1 MKQRPLFIRI
11 LAYLYF
17 FSPLFI
23 LAEIM
28 LLYDIG
34 FKRIFL
40 LPYMFTWHT
49 ITIML
54 ITPLVGYAIWSVK
67 KWGYYVL
74 IAHSVLLLVNNIF
87 LYFQKLTTTPL
98 WAIVVFNLLI
108 LGVIIAFV
116 RKEVYAPYFNPQ
128 IRWWEQA
135 RRYYYNGMRVLVKR
149 LYSDDILFEAKS
161 FDLSETGIFV
171 ATGKNVSA
179 GEKFSFEMVLKNSSI
194 LYADGEVMW
203 VNRKKKGEI
212 PAGFGCRFIKED
224 PLLRKRIRYHLK
236 DIEAVV
242 RQR

>member
-1 MKQRPLFIRI
+1 MKKRPLIIRI

-23 LAEIM
+23 LAELI

-34 FKRIFL
+34 FKKLALI
-40 LPYMFTWHT
+40 PYMFTWHT
-49 ITIML
+49 VIVML
-54 ITPLVGYAIWSVK
+54 ITPFVGYAIWSVK

-74 IAHSVLLLVNNIF
+74 IGHSILLLLNNII
-87 LYFQKLTTTPL
+87 LYVEKLTTAPL
-98 WAIVVFNLLI
+98 WMIVVFNVLI
-108 LGVIIAFV
+108 LGLIVAFV

-135 RRYYYNGMRVLVKR
+135 RRYYYNGMRILVKR

-161 FDLSETGIFV
+161 FDISETGVFV
-171 ATGKNVSA
+171 ATGKNVSV
-179 GEKFSFEMVLKNSSI
+179 GEKFSFEMILKNSSM

-203 VNRKKKGEI
+203 VNHKKKGEV
-212 PAGFGCRFIKED
+212 PAGFGCRFIRED
-224 PLLRKRIRYHLK
+224 ELLKKRIRYHLK

-242 RQR
+242 RER